1 MEKQLEP
8 GFRKTAT
15 GIVDLV
21 ALERDARRLRATYL
35 ADLAR
40 RVRRR
45 IAAALVRHPSPH
57 LPRDVRPSLG

>member
-1 MEKQLEP
+1 MEKQLEL

-21 ALERDARRLRATYL
+21 AIERDARRLRAIYI

-40 RVRRR
+40 RVRNR
-45 IAAALVRHPSPH
+45 IAGWARRPSPS
-57 LPRDVRPSLG
+57 LPRDVRPSPG